1 LEKPHMSRSEPPQTH
16 PVTGGGGDEL
26 DAANQ
31 QTGRTFELREE
42 QLVAHTTLRDVGD
55 IEVRTVVEDVPGRLE
70 VDAYREEVVV
80 EHETVGSVV
89 SQREDPREEDDDT
102 LIIPIYE
109 EQLVV
114 TKRLV
119 LRERLHVRRIGTT
132 ERQLYQDTLR
142 RERLVVEDPQNTG
155 LVRERYPDSPEDA
168 DDDESASHEPTTPQG
183 GLFEHL
189 VRKALE

>member
-1 LEKPHMSRSEPPQTH
+1 MSRSEPPQAH
-16 PVTGGGGDEL
+16 DVVEPGHDRV
-26 DAANQ
+26 DAADL

-42 QLVAHTTLRDVGD
+42 QLVAHKALRDVGE
-55 IEVRTVVEDVPGRLE
+55 IEVRTIVEEVPGRLE

-80 EHETVGSVV
+80 EHETVGSTVNE
-89 SQREDPREEDDDT
+89 RDDPWEEDDGT
-102 LIIPIYE
+102 LIIPVYE

-119 LRERLHVRRIGTT
+119 LRERLHVRRVGTT

-155 LVRERYPDSPEDA
+155 LVRERYPDSAEDE
-168 DDDESASHEPTTPQG
+168 DGQDESGGHESSIPQG
-183 GLFEHL
+183 GLLEQL
-189 VRKALE
+189 VRKALD